1 MSALPPVAGSGASG
15 HPGQASLSLDD
26 LVVDA
31 GVAIKWYVP
40 EIHDAEAKRLLD
52 PGYTLH
58 VPELFFPE
66 FGNIVWKK
74 ARLLKTPEITVDEG
88 RDIVRLLLAVDLK
101 VHPMAP
107 LLEWAYDV
115 AIGPEGATVYDC
127 CYLVLA
133 RMLGCRL
140 VTADRTFHDAMKPG
154 LHGRHL
160 VWVADPL

>member
-1 MSALPPVAGSGASG
+1 MSTLPPVPGPGTSGQAGV
-15 HPGQASLSLDD
+15 ASLSRND

-40 EIHDAEAKRLLD
+40 EVHEAEAKRLLD
-52 PGYTLH
+52 PAYTLH

-74 ARLLKTPEITVDEG
+74 ARLLKVPEITVDEG
-88 RDIVRLLLAVDLK
+88 RDILRLVLGVDLK

-107 LLEWAYDV
+107 LLEPAYDIAV
-115 AIGPEGATVYDC
+115 GPEGATVYDC

-133 RMLGCRL
+133 KLLGCRL
-140 VTADRTFHDAMKPG
+140 VTADRAFHDALKAGPPG
-154 LHGRHL
+154 GHL
-160 VWVADPL
+160 LWVADPL